1 MAREPCRIVE
11 TASYGHDVVVYGALD
26 TPVGGR
32 IV

>member
-11 TASYGHDVVVYGALD
+11 TASYGHDIVVYGALD